1 MPWKIIIHGVNNQ
14 VATLGSRA
22 PPSLAAVWRR
32 TRDLSVRVAGLRS
45 PEPER
50 MTLFG
55 STLRTHGLVGFP
67 GDRRRIIVDKETAPV
82 KGQRPTGGEERQTIA
97 SCILSGYNLA

>member
-1 MPWKIIIHGVNNQ
+1 MQWMIIIHHVSIQ
-14 VATLGSRA
+14 VAALGSRA

-55 STLRTHGLVGFP
+55 STLRGRMALSASP
-67 GDRRRIIVDKETAPV
+67 ETDGALLLTR
-82 KGQRPTGGEERQTIA
+82 KLHSYSLLG
-97 SCILSGYNLA
+97 N

>member
-1 MPWKIIIHGVNNQ
+1 MPWMIIIHHVSIQ
-14 VATLGSRA
+14 VAALGSRA

-32 TRDLSVRVAGLRS
+32 TRDLSVRVAGPRS

-55 STLRTHGLVGFP
+55 STLRGRMALSTS
-67 GDRRRIIVDKETAPV
+67 R
-82 KGQRPTGGEERQTIA
+82 RPTA
-97 SCILSGYNLA
+97 HYC